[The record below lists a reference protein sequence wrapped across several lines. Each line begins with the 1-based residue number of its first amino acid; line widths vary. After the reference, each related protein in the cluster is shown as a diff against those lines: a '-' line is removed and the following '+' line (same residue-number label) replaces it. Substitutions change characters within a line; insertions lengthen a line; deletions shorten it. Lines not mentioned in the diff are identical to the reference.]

1 MSVMV
6 KAAEADAIID
16 EVLGRVR
23 LVELAAEVE
32 TKSTDVGN
40 WRDWLATYFPAY
52 VAMGFASYH
61 VDYWNWMWT
70 LNPGEPAAPFVGIWP
85 RGYGK
90 STSVELGVAA
100 CAASRSRRYVLYVCE
115 TQDQADTHVQN
126 IAGLLESPAFAKQ
139 YPAVSRRQIG
149 KYGNPMGWR
158 RNRLRTAS
166 GFTVDALGLDT
177 AARGAKVD
185 EVRPD
190 LIVLDDIDGPLDG
203 PSVIARKVTTITKTV
218 IPMRAEHAA
227 VLAVQNLVHPE
238 GVFARLAGTAKEK
251 ADFLVNRIVSGPHPA
266 IEQMT
271 YEARDGKTVITG
283 GTPTW
288 PAMDLAACQTEMD
301 EMGLTAYLAEKQN
314 KVEAPAGGMFD
325 HLAFRHVEWSAVP
338 DLTRIVV
345 WVDPAVTDTDNSDSH
360 GIQADGIA
368 PNGDIYRLYSWEH
381 RTSPLDVLKR
391 ALRKAVELKAEC
403 VGVET
408 DQGGDTW
415 ASTYDSAWKA
425 LVEDEHEPGITDKTR
440 RPTFRQEK
448 AGAGHGPKAHR
459 ASLMLADYEKGRFW
473 HVVGTHD
480 VLERGLRRF
489 PKSKP
494 FDLVDAAYWAWHDLR
509 RGSRKAMVR

>member
-1 MSVMV
+1 
-6 KAAEADAIID
+6 
-16 EVLGRVR
+16 
-23 LVELAAEVE
+23 
-32 TKSTDVGN
+32 
-40 WRDWLATYFPAY
+40 
-52 VAMGFASYH
+52 
-61 VDYWNWMWT
+61 
-70 LNPGEPAAPFVGIWP
+70 
-85 RGYGK
+85 
-90 STSVELGVAA
+90 
-100 CAASRSRRYVLYVCE
+100 
-115 TQDQADTHVQN
+115 
-126 IAGLLESPAFAKQ
+126 
-139 YPAVSRRQIG
+139 
-149 KYGNPMGWR
+149 
-158 RNRLRTAS
+158 
-166 GFTVDALGLDT
+166 
-177 AARGAKVD
+177 
-185 EVRPD
+185 
-190 LIVLDDIDGPLDG
+190 
-203 PSVIARKVTTITKTV
+203 
-218 IPMRAEHAA
+218 MRAEHAA

-271 YEARDGKTVITG
+271 YEQRDGKTVITG

-325 HLAFRHVEWSAVP
+325 HLTFRRCEWSAVP

-345 WVDPAVTDTDNSDSH
+345 WVDPAVTNTDDSDSQ
-360 GIQADGIA
+360 GVQADGIA
-368 PNGDIYRLYSWEH
+368 PDGTIYRLWSWEG
-381 RTSPLDVLKR
+381 RTSPLNALQR

-415 ASTYDSAWKA
+415 ESTFDSAWRSLIEA
-425 LVEDEHEPGITDKTR
+425 EEIPAGTR
-440 RPTFRQEK
+440 RPTFKQAK

-509 RGSRKAMVR
+509 RGSRKAAIR